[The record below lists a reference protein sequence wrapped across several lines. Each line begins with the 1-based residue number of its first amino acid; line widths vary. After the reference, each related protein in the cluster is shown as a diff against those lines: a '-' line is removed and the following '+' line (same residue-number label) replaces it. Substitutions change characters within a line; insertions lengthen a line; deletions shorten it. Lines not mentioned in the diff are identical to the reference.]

1 MTEDVKTWIV
11 VADGAHARVFEEKHP
26 LAALQEL
33 SEEEMA
39 QRGSDRP
46 QTPQGGTVHERAG
59 SGRHSGHDDS
69 PKEEAEHR
77 FLKRLA
83 DHLDHA
89 AHAKA
94 FDKLVLVAPPK
105 ALGLL
110 RGELSAAVTKLVEV
124 SDPHDRVKESAGDLH
139 KHLKKLRAQA

>member
-26 LAALQEL
+26 LAPLAEL

-46 QTPQGGTVHERAG
+46 AAHQGATVHDRVG

-83 DHLDHA
+83 ASLDHA
-89 AHAKA
+89 AQAKS

-110 RGELSAAVTKLVEV
+110 RGELSPAVTKLVEA
-124 SDPHDRVKESAGDLH
+124 SDPHDRVSESAADLH